1 MRGSLRVPG
10 LILLACS
17 VAIVLSGCASGLAV
31 RSDEDPGADFS
42 VYQTWNFF
50 DPLGIEGGYNS
61 PIYGELF
68 REAITREMTE
78 RGYRLSETPDL
89 LINVTIRSDEKV
101 KMTSY
106 TTPYMS
112 GAYYGHPAGAS
123 YGSALGVGVGVGSRP
138 QKTTEASVFIDLVDS
153 RKHQMSWQG
162 VAVAQVNDKVAQ
174 QLRDAVFTSVNR
186 IYDLYPYSAAP

>member
-1 MRGSLRVPG
+1 MIGWTRAPG
-10 LILLACS
+10 LILLACCMAIA
-17 VAIVLSGCASGLAV
+17 VAGCSSGLAV

-42 VYQTWNFF
+42 RYQTWNFF

-68 REAITREMTE
+68 REAITREMTQ
-78 RGYRLSETPDL
+78 RGYRLAAEPDL

-112 GAYYGHPAGAS
+112 GAYYGRPGGAS
-123 YGSALGVGVGVGSRP
+123 YGRGSARS
-138 QKTTEASVFIDLVDS
+138 
-153 RKHQMSWQG
+153 
-162 VAVAQVNDKVAQ
+162 
-174 QLRDAVFTSVNR
+174 
-186 IYDLYPYSAAP
+186 